1 MIDREIGSRHVGPAA
16 VASPNAGPLPPH
28 RGRKEDYR
36 VRATA
41 TTGGR
46 GERARDLAVRKF

>member
-28 RGRKEDYR
+28 GGRKEDYR

-46 GERARDLAVRKF
+46 GERARNLAVRKL

>member
-16 VASPNAGPLPPH
+16 VATPNAGPFSPH

-36 VRATA
+36 IRATA
-41 TTGGR
+41 TARGG
-46 GERARDLAVRKF
+46 GERARDIAVRKL